1 MTISVDGIE
10 MVVMVFATLA
20 QALAGT
26 APALGIIGALIVW
39 RFVVS
44 FRIPF
49 QDYQHQTVPADGGR
63 YRRRLSF
70 KCGDSF

>member
-1 MTISVDGIE
+1 

-26 APALGIIGALIVW
+26 APAMGIVGVLIVW

-44 FRIPF
+44 
-49 QDYQHQTVPADGGR
+49 DYIA
-63 YRRRLSF
+63 F
-70 KCGDSF
+70 